1 MNNSSQAKIAL
12 VVFSGGQDSTTCLY
26 WALKHFEDVRTLTF
40 DYGQRHRIEL
50 ECAKKIAQLAKVHN
64 EVLSIDTFTELGGN
78 ALTGSEVV
86 ETHQENIIDE
96 DLPNTFVPGRNLIL
110 LSFAAARAWQLGI
123 ENIVTGVCQTDYSG
137 YPDCRKNT
145 IEALQLALNL
155 GMERQFVLHTP
166 LMLLTKAQTVRMAK
180 DLGALE
186 ALSFSHTCYNGTF
199 PPCGT
204 CPACHLRQ
212 KGFSEAGVIDPLI
225 KRTEEVT

>member
-1 MNNSSQAKIAL
+1 MCIRDS
-12 VVFSGGQDSTTCLY
+12 STTCLY
-26 WALKHFEDVRTLTF
+26 WALKHFEEVKTLTF

-50 ECAKKIAQLAKVHN
+50 ECAKKIAQFAAVHH
-64 EVLSIDTFTELGGN
+64 EVLSVGTFTELGGN
-78 ALTGSEVV
+78 ALTGSEEV
-86 ETHQENIIDE
+86 ESHQENIIE
-96 DLPNTFVPGRNLIL
+96 EGLPNTFVPGRNIIL

-166 LMLLTKAQTVRMAK
+166 LMWLTKTHTVRKAQE
-180 DLGALE
+180 LGALE
-186 ALSFSHTCYNGTF
+186 ALSFSHTCYNGSF

-212 KGFSEAGVIDPLI
+212 KGFSEAGIIDPLI
-225 KRTEEVT
+225 KRAEEVN